1 MDTNPNTKN
10 AAAAVKPVD
19 KPESQA
25 SAKKT
30 EPEVLISTLKLDL
43 SDCESIYIVV
53 PHFGL
58 SRSQRKKL
66 QKRRMQRKK
75 RRKLQNQNQLTK
87 RQSLVSV
94 C

>member
-1 MDTNPNTKN
+1 MDANPNTKK
-10 AAAAVKPVD
+10 AAEAVKPVD
-19 KPESQA
+19 KPEAQPST
-25 SAKKT
+25 KKT
-30 EPEVLISTLKLDL
+30 EPEVLISTMKLDL

-58 SRSQRKKL
+58 CRSLRKRL
-66 QKRRMQRKK
+66 MQRKK
-75 RRKLQNQNQLTK
+75 RRKLLNQNQLTK